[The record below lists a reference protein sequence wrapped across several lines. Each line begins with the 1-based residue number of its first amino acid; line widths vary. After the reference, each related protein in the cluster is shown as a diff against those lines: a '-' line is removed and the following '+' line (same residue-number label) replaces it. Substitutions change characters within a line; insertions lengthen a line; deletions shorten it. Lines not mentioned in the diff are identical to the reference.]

1 MSHDLVARKGPCLCV
16 STSVGRKNVS
26 QPVVDQGPCAPAG
39 RHASNSISVIEQRI
53 IVVVMNATVLKESS
67 ISQGRDKLGMI
78 CRTGHGLPC
87 YRSGEG
93 QDQFSSRW
101 RSPPQLRLLAGDAQ
115 DRFPRDSRRSS
126 RTPSAS
132 SNVWKVGGLC
142 QPEDH
147 GRTPSQRRTR
157 RH

>member
-1 MSHDLVARKGPCLCV
+1 MNLVARKGPCLCV

-39 RHASNSISVIEQRI
+39 RHAFKLDSVIEQRI
-53 IVVVMNATVLKESS
+53 IVGGNERHVLKESS

-93 QDQFSSRW
+93 QDQLSSR
-101 RSPPQLRLLAGDAQ
+101 
-115 DRFPRDSRRSS
+115 
-126 RTPSAS
+126 
-132 SNVWKVGGLC
+132 
-142 QPEDH
+142 
-147 GRTPSQRRTR
+147 
-157 RH
+157 